1 MIMPSVNEHIQQ
13 AEKNERFFNDF
24 DLKNTQFLDW
34 AITALF
40 YSALH
45 YVDAYLATKSQHPFN
60 HRKRDWRL
68 TKEQKLKN
76 IYSYYVELK
85 NRSEDARYK
94 IVQFPP
100 RFVSSLEVKEFTH
113 VKSHIRSLI
122 P

>member
-1 MIMPSVNEHIQQ
+1 MSNVNKHIQQ
-13 AEKNERFFNDF
+13 AEKNERFFNNF
-24 DLKNTQFLDW
+24 DLKNTHFLDW

-45 YVDAYLATKSQHPFN
+45 YVDAYLAKKSQHPFN
-60 HRKRDWRL
+60 HRNRGQWL
-68 TKEQKLKN
+68 TKEQNLKY
-76 IYSYYVELK
+76 IYCDYEELK

-100 RFVSSLEVKEFTH
+100 RFVSSLKAKEFTH

>member
-1 MIMPSVNEHIQQ
+1 MPSLEKHIKQ

-45 YVDAYLATKSQHPFN
+45 YVDAYLAIRSQHPSN
-60 HRKRDWRL
+60 HKKRGWWLNR
-68 TKEQKLKN
+68 EQNLRH
-76 IYSYYVELK
+76 IYYDYAELK

-94 IVQFPP
+94 ILQFPP
-100 RFVSSLEVKEFTH
+100 HVVSSLEVKEFTH

>member
-1 MIMPSVNEHIQQ
+1 MPALKKHIQQ
-13 AEKNERFFNDF
+13 AEKNEEFFSSFN
-24 DLKNTQFLDW
+24 LKNTRFLDW

-60 HRKRDWRL
+60 HRDRGQWL
-68 TKEQKLKN
+68 TKEQNLKY
-76 IYSYYVELK
+76 IYYDYEELK

-100 RFVSSLEVKEFTH
+100 CFVSSLKAKEFTH
-113 VKSHIRSLI
+113 VKSHIRSFI